1 MKMCDVRFT
10 LMRRYPSD
18 LDLSEFGITNT
29 AVTIHGYA
37 LRAGKDIT
45 EGEFIKTKEKEISD
59 QWNEYIQAHE
69 LKPGRNHIL
78 ILDMEPRGFSP
89 ARLGEYSG
97 LLQEELIK
105 AYIRRI
111 IVARQFVQEKWPT
124 VKLGLYQV
132 IRPMSKGQ
140 RNDDFIKMMS
150 GYVRAGELGMYDFVD
165 YLVPILYNRFGKS
178 DVDFPTEKAKLH
190 LWIER
195 ATRQAI
201 TSPQKLTRRKGDSI
215 PLAPIL
221 TFWVA
226 NGNSDHDHRVILPET
241 MSLQLRI
248 LQEYSSVEIINLW
261 SGSETRQEMKKTDWE
276 PFRIKKFLGK
286 VDALPLPGCT

>member
-10 LMRRYPSD
+10 LMGRYPSE
-18 LDLSEFGITNT
+18 LDLSDFGITNT

-59 QWNEYIQAHE
+59 QWNDYIQEHE
-69 LKPGRNHIL
+69 LKPGRNHLL

-89 ARLGEYSG
+89 ARLGQYDDVS
-97 LLQEELIK
+97 QKKLIK

-132 IRPMSKGQ
+132 IRPMSKGL
-140 RNDDFIKMMS
+140 RNDEFIKMMS

-178 DVDFPTEKAKLH
+178 DVDFPAEKPKLH

-195 ATRQAI
+195 STRQAI
-201 TSPQKLTRRKGDSI
+201 TSSQKLTRRNGHSI

-226 NGNSDHDHRVILPET
+226 NGNSDHHHRVILPET

-248 LQEYSSVEIINLW
+248 LQEYSSVEMINLW
-261 SGSETRQEMKKTDWE
+261 SGPETRREMEESDWE
-276 PFRIKKFLGK
+276 ILNFNNFLSE